1 MRTMSL
7 LTHFVGR
14 LRDLTKISPKA
25 LHKCFTNAGQFATM
39 TNDLKIGEVMSVKS
53 KIILLHNHDNTWTP
67 EDLVEVAE
75 DNRLVLEA
83 LRAAGY
89 EVTDAKVYDSVARA
103 LIEKDCDPREWTV
116 FNWCEGYADRP
127 WDYAGV
133 VDELEH
139 LQYVYTG
146 ATAWTL
152 RMTQDKRLTR
162 VLLREAGV
170 SIPLGLETRRSTRL
184 SWSRYPAIVKPV
196 NQHGSYGIDEQAVV
210 EDDRHLRQRVEY
222 VLETFKCPAVIEE
235 YIAGRELQVTVWG
248 NASAEPLP
256 AVEVV
261 FWDQTEPGKQIY
273 TYDMKYSPDVWSTHR
288 VQFICP
294 PMLTVE
300 AWHSVQAVCVQAYRA
315 VRGRD
320 YARIDV
326 RLRDDQAYV
335 VDVNPNPDINC
346 ESAVTMSAQRAGL
359 TYAEFIAQLAELA
372 VERHQRRVRS
382 GVPWL
387 PSSLVAS
394 TPHVII
400 P

>member
-1 MRTMSL
+1 M
-7 LTHFVGR
+7 
-14 LRDLTKISPKA
+14 
-25 LHKCFTNAGQFATM
+25 
-39 TNDLKIGEVMSVKS
+39 KS
-53 KIILLHNHDNTWTP
+53 KVILLHNHDNTWTS

-89 EVTDAKVYDSVARA
+89 EVTDAKVYHSVAQA
-103 LIEKDCDPREWTV
+103 LRDKHCDPREWTV

-133 VDELEH
+133 VDELEQ

-146 ATAWTL
+146 ATPWTL
-152 RMTQDKRLTR
+152 RATQDKRTTR
-162 VLLREAGV
+162 VLLRDAGV
-170 SIPLGLETRRSTRL
+170 PLPLGLEADRSTDL
-184 SWSRYPAIVKPV
+184 PWSTYPAIVKPV

-210 EDDRHLRQRVEY
+210 DNDQQLQQRVAY
-222 VLETFKCPAVIEE
+222 VLETFKCPALIEE
-235 YIAGRELQVTVWG
+235 FIAGRELQVTVWG
-248 NASAEPLP
+248 NASAAPLP

-261 FWDQTEPGKQIY
+261 FWDQVEAGKQIY

-300 AWHSVQAVCVQAYRA
+300 AWQNVQAASVQAYRA
-315 VRGRD
+315 VQGRD

-326 RLRDDQAYV
+326 RLRDDDAYV

-346 ESAVTMSAQRAGL
+346 ESAVTMSAQRSGL
-359 TYAEFIAQLAELA
+359 TYAEFVVRIAELA
-372 VERHQRRVRS
+372 VERRLQRVLA
-382 GVPWL
+382 P
-387 PSSLVAS
+387 
-394 TPHVII
+394 
-400 P
+400 

>member
-1 MRTMSL
+1 M
-7 LTHFVGR
+7 
-14 LRDLTKISPKA
+14 
-25 LHKCFTNAGQFATM
+25 
-39 TNDLKIGEVMSVKS
+39 KS
-53 KIILLHNHDNTWTP
+53 KVILLHNHDNTWTS

-89 EVTDAKVYDSVARA
+89 EVTDAKVYHSVAQA
-103 LIEKDCDPREWTV
+103 LRDKHCDPREWTV

-133 VDELEH
+133 VDELEQ

-146 ATAWTL
+146 ATPWTL
-152 RMTQDKRLTR
+152 RATQDKRTTR
-162 VLLREAGV
+162 VLLRDAGV
-170 SIPLGLETRRSTRL
+170 PLPLGLEADRSTDL
-184 SWSRYPAIVKPV
+184 PWSTYPAIVKPV

-210 EDDRHLRQRVEY
+210 DNDQQLQQRVAY
-222 VLETFKCPAVIEE
+222 VLETFKCPALIEE
-235 YIAGRELQVTVWG
+235 FIAGRELQVTVWG
-248 NASAEPLP
+248 NASAAPLP

-261 FWDQTEPGKQIY
+261 FWDQVEAGKQIY

-300 AWHSVQAVCVQAYRA
+300 AWQNVQAASVQAYRA
-315 VRGRD
+315 VQGRD

-326 RLRDDQAYV
+326 RLRDDDAYV

-346 ESAVTMSAQRAGL
+346 ESAVTMSAQRSGL
-359 TYAEFIAQLAELA
+359 TYAEFVVRIAELA
-372 VERHQRRVRS
+372 VERRLQK
-382 GVPWL
+382 L
-387 PSSLVAS
+387 LVS
-394 TPHVII
+394 
-400 P
+400 